1 MIGLLL
7 RPVLSRR
14 DQTGAGGLGRAAEVL
29 QNAFPLDDPAGNE
42 FDDAAYNMAAISATV
57 ALYRALVKK
66 GVLTREEARQVLL
79 DAAIARSIEAEALT
93 QEPGVS
99 RTTREIDGQSIEILK
114 FIAEHL

>member
-1 MIGLLL
+1 
-7 RPVLSRR
+7 
-14 DQTGAGGLGRAAEVL
+14 VL

-66 GVLTREEARQVLL
+66 GVLTRDEARQVLL